1 MKDGYF
7 SSDRNKNFCM
17 TTCTLSNVKIQKKKK
32 IGGKYLQKI
41 QIDKFPKTDFKML
54 LNM

>member
-17 TTCTLSNVKIQKKKK
+17 TTCTLSNVKIQKKNWGK
-32 IGGKYLQKI
+32 IFTKDTNR
-41 QIDKFPKTDFKML
+41 QIPQ
-54 LNM
+54 N